1 MVLVFVRPNSSY
13 VRPKLKLIGQM
24 SCQVKY
30 LFAALPYYDEVKIL
44 KATIAYK
51 RIKNDSPNYLD
62 NMLKLNSS
70 VNSRS
75 TRYCNLNF
83 LCPKYKHRLSKDRCV
98 TSVKKLSHGRHLPS
112 KCRSRDYS
120 SFGST
125 SLPSKMFSTPFL
137 QL

>member
-1 MVLVFVRPNSSY
+1 MTD
-13 VRPKLKLIGQM
+13 I
-24 SCQVKY
+24 
-30 LFAALPYYDEVKIL
+30 
-44 KATIAYK
+44 
-51 RIKNDSPNYLD
+51 LD
-62 NMLKLNSS
+62 NFKMADILTFNPNALH
-70 VNSRS
+70 
-75 TRYCNLNF
+75 
-83 LCPKYKHRLSKDRCV
+83 HRLSKDRCV

>member
-1 MVLVFVRPNSSY
+1 M
-13 VRPKLKLIGQM
+13 KLTRT
-24 SCQVKY
+24 VKY
-30 LFAALPYYDEVKIL
+30 YLNLGQNKLFNGTDCSTDVV
-44 KATIAYK
+44 
-51 RIKNDSPNYLD
+51 SPQGIQD
-62 NMLKLNSS
+62 
-70 VNSRS
+70 R
-75 TRYCNLNF
+75 NLVGIN
-83 LCPKYKHRLSKDRCV
+83 HRLSKDRCV